1 MKPILAVVVLVGL
14 WGGAAKAETPSDYV
28 AQREAR
34 RAKAAQAALENDAR
48 LAKLTDAV
56 PQQIGIL
63 TYYPN
68 HGGGYTFVQG
78 KDIVCYALP
87 YTPSTYKCEVRV
99 WQRVIQLPRGGFNFN
114 PIGRGLTAMANVT
127 QSINVPTIGPSKIPF
142 GGQTIYRTEMADN
155 GKNGF
160 YREDVRVAYWSRD
173 TSDGKFELWLLADD
187 SETRMKVKSIVP
199 VLEHAPKPLPSK
211 P

>member
-1 MKPILAVVVLVGL
+1 MKPFLAAVLLGGLCVGTVQ
-14 WGGAAKAETPSDYV
+14 AETARSDYI
-28 AQREAR
+28 AEREAR
-34 RAKAAQAALENDAR
+34 RAKAAQTALEKDAR
-48 LAKLTDAV
+48 LAKLTNAP
-56 PQQIGIL
+56 PQKIGIL

-68 HGGGYTFVQG
+68 KGGGYTFVQG

-99 WQRVIQLPRGGFNFN
+99 WQRVIQLPRGIN
-114 PIGRGLTAMANVT
+114 PLGAGVAAMANVT
-127 QSINVPTIGPSKIPF
+127 QSINVPTIGPSKVPL

-160 YREDVRVAYWSRD
+160 YREDIRLAYWSRD
-173 TSDGKFELWLLADD
+173 TSDGKFQLWLLADD

-199 VLEHAPKPLPSK
+199 VLRHVERGR
-211 P
+211 

>member
-1 MKPILAVVVLVGL
+1 MRTSLAAMVLVGMCV
-14 WGGAAKAETPSDYV
+14 GTAETAKSQSGEIAKRDAGKV
-28 AQREAR
+28 
-34 RAKAAQAALENDAR
+34 KAAQAELEKDTR
-48 LAKLTDAV
+48 LAKVTDAV

-68 HGGGYTFVQG
+68 QGGGYTFVQG

-99 WQRVIQLPRGGFNFN
+99 WQRVIQLPRGIN
-114 PIGRGLTAMANVT
+114 PIGAGVAAMANVT
-127 QSINVPTIGPSKIPF
+127 QSINVPTIGPSKVPF

-160 YREDVRVAYWSRD
+160 YREDIRVAYWSRD
-173 TSDGKFELWLLADD
+173 TSDGNFQLWLLADD

-199 VLEHAPKPLPSK
+199 VLERAEHAR
-211 P
+211 